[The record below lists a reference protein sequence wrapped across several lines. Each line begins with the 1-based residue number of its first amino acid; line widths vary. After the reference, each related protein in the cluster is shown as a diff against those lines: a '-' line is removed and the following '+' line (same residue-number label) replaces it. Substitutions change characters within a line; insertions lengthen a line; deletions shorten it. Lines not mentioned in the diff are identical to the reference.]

1 MLVICYF
8 NMPVFQLSDDFL
20 FPDPANSEPDG
31 LLAVGGDLSAERLIL
46 AYSNGIF
53 PWYSEGSPIL
63 WWSPD
68 PRLILYPNDL
78 KVSNSLKQTLKRKLF
93 RVEFDT
99 NFAKVIQQCAVV
111 NRKDQDDTWITEEMQ
126 KAYIRLHDLGYAHS
140 AEAYLDDELVGGLY
154 GLSLGKAFFGE
165 SMFQLK
171 TDASKVVLFH
181 LVEKLKLWNFDFIDA
196 QVKTSHLMRM
206 GAREIGRE
214 EYLLLLQSA
223 MDGKTIKGKW
233 RE

>member
-1 MLVICYF
+1 
-8 NMPVFQLSDDFL
+8 MPVYQLIDDL
-20 FPDPANSEPDG
+20 IFPNPSNSEPDG
-31 LLAVGGDLSAERLIL
+31 LLAVGGDLSAERLLL

-53 PWYSEGSPIL
+53 PWYSDDSPIL

-140 AEAYLDDELVGGLY
+140 VEAYFEDELVGGLY
-154 GLSLGKAFFGE
+154 GLSLGKTFFGE
-165 SMFQLK
+165 SMFHLK
-171 TDASKVVLFH
+171 TDASKVALYY
-181 LVEKLKLWNFDFIDA
+181 LVEKLKQWHFEFIDA

-214 EYLLLLQSA
+214 EYFVLLQSA
-223 MDGKTIKGKW
+223 LDHESKIGKW
-233 RE
+233 TEE